1 MYNKGTT
8 KRMMKSHIGQLQRAA
23 GGKGT
28 GSRYEYILS
37 QDELM
42 NAYMQSRKDLNYAL
56 RKEAKRDRFVMNS
69 AGVQKE
75 MNKICNTAIQEASK
89 QMAAMIEQDARNA
102 IERAM
107 CSISGTP
114 APAANSRNNNTGAL
128 LGRSLA
134 NGLMKGIGGILDDM
148 MSSDD
153 Y

>member
-1 MYNKGTT
+1 MYSKGTI

-23 GGKGT
+23 GGEGT
-28 GSRYEYILS
+28 GGRYEYILS

-42 NAYMQSRKDLNYAL
+42 NAYMQSRKDLTYAL

-69 AGVQKE
+69 AGLQKE
-75 MNKICNTAIQEASK
+75 INKICAEAIDEASK
-89 QMAAMIEQDARNA
+89 QMAAMVEQDARNA

-107 CSISGTP
+107 ASIGGTP
-114 APAANSRNNNTGAL
+114 APAANSRSTNTGAL
-128 LGRSLA
+128 LGKSLA
-134 NGLMKGIGGILDDM
+134 NGLMKGLGGILDDM